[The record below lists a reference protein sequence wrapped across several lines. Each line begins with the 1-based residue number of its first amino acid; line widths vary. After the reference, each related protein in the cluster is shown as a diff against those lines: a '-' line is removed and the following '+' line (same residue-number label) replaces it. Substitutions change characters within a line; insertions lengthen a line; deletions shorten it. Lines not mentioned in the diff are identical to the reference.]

1 RIALPSSNS
10 SARRRPRRASRS
22 NARSM
27 SEPMKKAS
35 RSPMPKWTPSTSPA
49 MRSIRIGTT
58 QSNPAGSQNRSSYI
72 VMGVLSV
79 PLGLSPNPMAQGDAD
94 AHDCRARRQ
103 PGKDHSPRLIA
114 FQLPHLFGAVLD
126 VEQEQVP
133 FGSLLKPQT
142 SSPTDRGR
150 RE

>member
-79 PLGLSPNPMAQGDAD
+79 PLGLSPNPMAQGDGFQF
-94 AHDCRARRQ
+94 RAELLPVGRRQ
-103 PGKDHSPRLIA
+103 AGEAVD
-114 FQLPHLFGAVLD
+114 LFDQHNV
-126 VEQEQVP
+126 
-133 FGSLLKPQT
+133 
-142 SSPTDRGR
+142 
-150 RE
+150 